1 MRKWAMGALAAL
13 LCAGLAGSVVVADDA
28 DKRAGFSGSGLFTSR
43 PKVETNKPAT
53 KATATDEAMPEHE
66 ADVRAREQ
74 KAYLRRLQVC
84 DRLLEIALEAQDE
97 ALQKQVEELNR
108 RAFEVYIKRTG
119 GSVGGARFE
128 EPDGAGEG
136 VAPET
141 GKPGKRGEDKR

>member
-13 LCAGLAGSVVVADDA
+13 LCAGFVGSIAVGDDA
-28 DKRAGFSGSGLFTSR
+28 DKRAGFSGSGLFASK
-43 PKVETNKPAT
+43 PKVEANKLGA
-53 KATATDEAMPEHE
+53 KATAADEALPERE

-84 DRLLEIALEAQDE
+84 DRLLEIALDTQDVE
-97 ALQKQVEELNR
+97 LQKRVEQLNR
-108 RAFEVYIKRTG
+108 QAFDVYVRRTG

-128 EPDGAGEG
+128 EPDGTGEG
-136 VAPET
+136 AAPET